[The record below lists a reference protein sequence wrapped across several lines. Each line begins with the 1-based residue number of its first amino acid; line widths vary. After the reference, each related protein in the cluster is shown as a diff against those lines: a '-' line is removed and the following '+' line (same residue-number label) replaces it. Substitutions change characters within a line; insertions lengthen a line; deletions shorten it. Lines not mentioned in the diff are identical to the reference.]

1 MLLQDGFIDRVLES
15 GVLKDIED
23 PLLKGLA
30 GRMVT
35 FREETGRCDPVSF
48 SNSLEDQNLASVV
61 AGWLKPRPEEDDL
74 RPEVDGGKAIDHSL
88 DSIRLRKIEKRKA
101 EIKERMN
108 QCPPGEEEY
117 NLLAREL
124 LAIGRRLHK

>member
-1 MLLQDGFIDRVLES
+1 MLLQEGFIDRVLES

-23 PLLKGLA
+23 PLLMDLA
-30 GRMVT
+30 GRMVR
-35 FREETGRCDPVSF
+35 FREEAGRCDPISF
-48 SNSLEDQNLASVV
+48 ANSLEDQNLASVV

-74 RPEVDGGKAIDHSL
+74 RPEVDGGTAIDHSL

-101 EIKERMN
+101 QIKERMKH
-108 QCPPGEEEY
+108 CPPGEEEY
-117 NLLAREL
+117 NVLAREL